1 MVRQNGVLKEGDLS
15 KLFMKAKE
23 KGWQFPEKCFLK
35 AIEGDYFPDPGD
47 IFRAFTLVGRSEVE
61 YVIIG
66 QDPYFTTHSS
76 RDGHKVNIPDAI
88 GIAFLIDPDRKSNE
102 SLPPS
107 FQFFEG
113 RLFPEW
119 DEYQLVFSCRE
130 ALEQWIIQKKVLF
143 LNAAL
148 TVPRPPLD
156 VTNKR
161 QAVAGK
167 HLKHWRRFVA
177 EMVKQVIEERP
188 CAKLYAFGVGARNV
202 ICDGMELAGKFH
214 SCHHP
219 TAHSNSFNEFWA
231 KTDAGK
237 LKAGLQIT

>member
-1 MVRQNGVLKEGDLS
+1 MVRQNGVLKEGDFS
-15 KLFMKAKE
+15 TLFMKAKE
-23 KGWQFPEKCFLK
+23 KGWKVPNNCFPKEI
-35 AIEGDYFPDPGD
+35 AGDFFPDPEC
-47 IFRAFTLVGRSEVE
+47 IFRAFTLVGPSDVE
-61 YVIIG
+61 YVIVG

-76 RDGHKVNIPDAI
+76 RDGHKNIPDAI
-88 GIAFLIDPDRKSNE
+88 GIAFLIDPDRDSNE
-102 SLPPS
+102 PPPPS

-119 DEYQLVFSCRE
+119 GEYQSVFSSRE
-130 ALEQWIIQKKVLF
+130 ALEQWIAQKKVLF

-148 TVPRPPLD
+148 TVPRPASG
-156 VTNKR
+156 VTKKR
-161 QAVAGK
+161 QAVAGQ
-167 HLKHWRRFVA
+167 HLKHWRGFVA

-219 TAHSNSFNEFWA
+219 AAHSNSFNEFWA
-231 KTDAGK
+231 KANAGK
-237 LKAGLQIT
+237 LKDALQIT